1 MPAFSVR
8 DLRSQFDRV
17 KRLGWL
23 PAVEAAARAHG
34 HEPWDLL
41 AIGSRES
48 NLDPKYLRITGDHG
62 NGFGPWQVD
71 KRYFPEWTRSGK
83 WRDAQEAAEKGAEVL
98 AAKRQEI
105 LDSRG
110 KQRTVTS
117 RSGQRAT
124 FTGGA
129 FTTSEL
135 RLIAFA
141 AYNSGLWAYY
151 HHTKAGDPDRG
162 TTGKDYSRDVDARS
176 RVFRQLWRVW
186 ETDGASD
193 LAASP
198 PAGIV
203 SGGETAPS
211 PDTAVPPGEGA
222 PVSDSSVTAE
232 AGSMVQISQ
241 PAAEVASAPVEGG
254 GPDDPAKKANE
265 TSLVKKITGW
275 VGRALAGIGI
285 TGAITGGA
293 TLVSSAGTLAEQ
305 AQIILIL
312 MIGGMVCLAIIVFG
326 VMAIYVAWRDHAQT
340 KDLRADVTKV
350 NVK

>member
-8 DLRSQFDRV
+8 DLRSQFDRA

-23 PAVEAAARAHG
+23 PSVADAARAHG

-48 NLDPKYLRITGDHG
+48 NLDPKYLRITGDNG

-98 AAKRQEI
+98 AAKRQEV

-129 FTTSEL
+129 FTVAEL

-151 HHTKAGDPDRG
+151 HHTKSGDPDRG

-176 RVFRQLWRVW
+176 RIFRQLWQAW
-186 ETDGASD
+186 EADDTDD

-198 PAGIV
+198 PTAIV
-203 SGGETAPS
+203 SGGETPPS
-211 PDTAVPPGEGA
+211 PVPPMPAGEGA
-222 PVSDSSVTAE
+222 PVAPHEPATGPEPATLPMAAVPGGEAGAVAQKVTA
-232 AGSMVQISQ
+232 GSGSWARQIVAWISTLFG
-241 PAAEVASAPVEGG
+241 AASGYVRDAFGLTPEIQRWL
-254 GPDDPAKKANE
+254 
-265 TSLVKKITGW
+265 LVGVVVLGVVW
-275 VGRALAGIGI
+275 
-285 TGAITGGA
+285 
-293 TLVSSAGTLAEQ
+293 LVSKLIAERQ
-305 AQIILIL
+305 VREIAS
-312 MIGGMVCLAIIVFG
+312 
-326 VMAIYVAWRDHAQT
+326 
-340 KDLRADVTKV
+340 DVSKV
-350 NVK
+350 TVK

>member
-8 DLRSQFDRV
+8 DLRSQFDRA

-23 PAVEAAARAHG
+23 PSVADAARAHG

-48 NLDPKYLRITGDHG
+48 NLDPKYLRITGDNG

-98 AAKRQEI
+98 AAKRQEV

-129 FTTSEL
+129 FTVAEL

-151 HHTKAGDPDRG
+151 HHTKSGDPDRG

-176 RVFRQLWRVW
+176 RIFRQLWQAW
-186 ETDGASD
+186 EADDTDD

-198 PAGIV
+198 PTAIV

-211 PDTAVPPGEGA
+211 PVPSMPAGEGA
-222 PVSDSSVTAE
+222 PAAPHEPATGPEPAALPMAAVPGGEAGAVAQKVTA
-232 AGSMVQISQ
+232 GSGSWARQIVAWISTLFG
-241 PAAEVASAPVEGG
+241 AASGYVRDAFGLTPEIQRWL
-254 GPDDPAKKANE
+254 
-265 TSLVKKITGW
+265 LVGVVVLGVVW
-275 VGRALAGIGI
+275 
-285 TGAITGGA
+285 
-293 TLVSSAGTLAEQ
+293 LVSKLIAERQ
-305 AQIILIL
+305 VREIAS
-312 MIGGMVCLAIIVFG
+312 
-326 VMAIYVAWRDHAQT
+326 
-340 KDLRADVTKV
+340 DVSKV
-350 NVK
+350 TVK

>member
-83 WRDAQEAAEKGAEVL
+83 WRDVEEAAEKGAEVL
-98 AAKRQEI
+98 AAKRQEV

-129 FTTSEL
+129 FTVAEL

-198 PAGIV
+198 PTAIV

-254 GPDDPAKKANE
+254 GPDDPAVKANKD
-265 TSLVKKITGW
+265 SLIKKILTWAG
-275 VGRALAGIGI
+275 GSLSLA
-285 TGAITGGA
+285 TVTGGA
-293 TLVSSAGTLAEQ
+293 STLFAGAAGLDRM
-305 AQIILIL
+305 AQIIIVVAIVLLL
-312 MIGGMVCLAIIVFG
+312 MLGVLVFG
-326 VMAIYVAWRDHAQT
+326 LFAAWAAYRDHIQS
-340 KDLRADVTKV
+340 KEFRAEPGKV
-350 NVK
+350 NVR